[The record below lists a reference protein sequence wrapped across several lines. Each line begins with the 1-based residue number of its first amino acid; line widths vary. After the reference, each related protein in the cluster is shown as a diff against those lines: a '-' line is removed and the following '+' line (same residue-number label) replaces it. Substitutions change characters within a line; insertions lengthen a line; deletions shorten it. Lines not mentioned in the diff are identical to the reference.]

1 MKWHFDMPP
10 VDGTPILAKIRTH
23 YYDEV
28 ESPPFFY
35 VVYAKTCKTID
46 GREKLVF
53 IEHSG
58 HRTACWQPD
67 EIVAWTSLDELEFG
81 YEKAREAN
89 IMMNVSF

>member
-1 MKWHFDMPP
+1 MKWHFNTPP

-35 VVYAKTCKTID
+35 VVFAEVLGKAT
-46 GREKLVF
+46 GREKIVF
-53 IEHSG
+53 TEYAG
-58 HRTACWQPD
+58 CRTTCWHPD
-67 EIVAWTSLDELEFG
+67 EIEAWIPFDELEFE

-89 IMMNVSF
+89 IIDTPF